1 MSSKICIW
9 KKVPGIVSR
18 FNDIIYSYP
27 KSLPCQDILIYFGG
41 DVQDI
46 QECMERHPDS
56 KKYAE
61 WSLENT
67 ARILST
73 NFPNKHIIVIRP
85 TRIHN
90 KVYGSFS
97 CFDNFVSTNEYGD
110 PTFSPSHN
118 ALKHLQELI
127 KSSSQN
133 LKLYKDENP
142 TDLINNKTRLTLM
155 GFSKGCVVLNQF
167 LHEFHNHLSNPDSD
181 LEITNFV
188 KLIESMWW
196 LDSGHGRSK
205 DTWITNKPILE
216 SFVKLSNIFSKI
228 MRKLSVLVS
237 VMLNT
242 CNVTEIEVHVHV
254 TPYQICDLRRPWI
267 REEEN
272 QFCCLL
278 RSMEVPVKR
287 ILHFADKPRNL
298 TLHFNLLTAIR
309 NYIQ

>member
-9 KKVPGIVSR
+9 KKVPGFVSR

-56 KKYAE
+56 KKYVE

-67 ARILST
+67 AHILST

-85 TRIHN
+85 SRIHD

-110 PTFSPSHN
+110 PSFSPSHN

-142 TDLINNKTRLTLM
+142 IDLNNNKTRLTLM

-167 LHEFHNHLSNPDSD
+167 LHEFHDHLSNPDSD

-196 LDSGHGRSK
+196 LDSGHGHSK

-216 SFVKLSNIFSKI
+216 SFVKLK
-228 MRKLSVLVS
+228 
-237 VMLNT
+237 
-242 CNVTEIEVHVHV
+242 IEVHVHV

-272 QFCCLL
+272 QFCSLL

-287 ILHFADKPRNL
+287 ILHFADKPRSL
-298 TLHFNLLTAIR
+298 LLHFNLLTAIR